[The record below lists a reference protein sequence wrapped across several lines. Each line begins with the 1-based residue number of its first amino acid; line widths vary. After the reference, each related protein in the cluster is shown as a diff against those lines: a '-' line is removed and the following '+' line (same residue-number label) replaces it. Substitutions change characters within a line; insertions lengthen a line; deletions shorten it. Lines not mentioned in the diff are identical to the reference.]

1 MVTYPIRVERTS
13 YRGSDPKKRAKAAE
27 YNRDAAMIEEHINN
41 QIRCG
46 KLGVFHYST
55 IAHEVRLDEKRVSK
69 ILFSVDCGHNGFTVV
84 KGGESP

>member
-13 YRGSDPKKRAKAAE
+13 YRGADPKKGAKAAD
-27 YNRDAAMIEEHINN
+27 YNRDAAMLEEHINA
-41 QIRCG
+41 QIRNG

-55 IAHEVRLDEKRVSK
+55 IAHEVGLPEKRVSQ

-84 KGGESP
+84 KGRE